1 MYHNLACRQ
10 QLGPCITIFKL
21 IGWARKLVKS
31 FPYLVTVEFPLTF
44 TLRFAF
50 MFTFI
55 LSSLMKA
62 QGKGAGNW
70 WCSQTCRANQKGI
83 LGPSTHHSSAHAR
96 TQQSGRGSEN
106 HRFLIKILW
115 KSIDFE
121 LQDGIGGR
129 LRGRFWGPES
139 KFKTMK
145 TLDPGEIVYED
156 LAHRSLYRIRIPYNS
171 TTIWGDRCTP

>member
-1 MYHNLACRQ
+1 MNHNLACRQ

-115 KSIDFE
+115 KSID
-121 LQDGIGGR
+121 L
-129 LRGRFWGPES
+129 
-139 KFKTMK
+139 
-145 TLDPGEIVYED
+145 
-156 LAHRSLYRIRIPYNS
+156 
-171 TTIWGDRCTP
+171 CTPAIPGSFGRCWSPETHFGLTGQDLGEFPHTNLEHRFR